1 MGANRSSAC
10 ATTVRIL
17 QCAELTAGRSA
28 YLDNYV
34 NTCVVESSGRSWAL
48 CVAFTWVSC
57 DICLEDAYI
66 EEACW
71 KESFGKAIALH
82 LCTVRLDGHD
92 ALLQHGDEIMG
103 PLSRVHSYYWRVG
116 EGAGAFHVKTTPQM
130 TRFRDVKVCNK
141 LDTDEIDDHRIQFD
155 YKCTIGLQYPEGKNS
170 IYTW

>member
-1 MGANRSSAC
+1 MGANRSSSC
-10 ATTVRIL
+10 ATTRRIL
-17 QCAELTAGRSA
+17 QSAELTAGRSA

-34 NTCVVESSGRSWAL
+34 NTCVVESSGRSWTL

-71 KESFGKAIALH
+71 KESFGKATALH
-82 LCTVRLDGHD
+82 LCTVWLDGHD

-116 EGAGAFHVKTTPQM
+116 EGECGATVADDCK
-130 TRFRDVKVCNK
+130 FRCVPCKDNTSNDPFSRCKSV
-141 LDTDEIDDHRIQFD
+141 QQ
-155 YKCTIGLQYPEGKNS
+155 IGYR
-170 IYTW
+170 